1 MTVSDTTARE
11 VGTLKQE
18 LSGLN
23 VQLSDAARSNN
34 EAVYGRILDVINHT
48 KQQLEHAQARHAE
61 ALVHDAQVAKWTKV
75 YGTQTAGE
83 ALAAHLTS
91 GDSAA
96 FGKAQQAGRNLQ
108 IAEVLY
114 GPQPT
119 PGEQGK
125 KALDLARMQAT
136 QAAAAA
142 AARGNAA

>member
-1 MTVSDTTARE
+1 MSDTTARE

-23 VQLSDAARSNN
+23 AQLSDAAQSHNQ
-34 EAVYGRILDVINHT
+34 AVYGRILDVINHT
-48 KQQLEHAQARHAE
+48 KAELESAKARHAE
-61 ALVHDAQVAKWTKV
+61 AIAHDAQVAKWTKV
-75 YGTQTAGE
+75 YGTQSAGE
-83 ALAAHLTS
+83 ALASHLTS

-136 QAAAAA
+136 QTAAAA
-142 AARGNAA
+142 AARGNAS